1 MTHADDSAMQTT
13 IACTV
18 CPRGLAHF
26 GRCFWTMC
34 RQSVIAWRT
43 GSRWQPAA
51 SWSGQHASSP
61 LGSGSVTSIRV
72 GLMARRFESQKHPS
86 YSHETMARQN
96 QPLVRRLAPQLIF
109 RRRTDV
115 HLKAIGLD
123 CTTSEHQTM
132 VDGVL
137 LNEFHITPCVAVG
150 GHS

>member
-1 MTHADDSAMQTT
+1 
-13 IACTV
+13 
-18 CPRGLAHF
+18 
-26 GRCFWTMC
+26 
-34 RQSVIAWRT
+34 
-43 GSRWQPAA
+43 
-51 SWSGQHASSP
+51 
-61 LGSGSVTSIRV
+61 
-72 GLMARRFESQKHPS
+72 
-86 YSHETMARQN
+86 MARQN